1 MAHDRCVTLTRRPGP
16 AALCTDCARC
26 QARMHS
32 NSDFLFIF
40 AISDVNIAQ
49 ILKIF
54 KLLLHQT
61 YSHHPTN
68 FDDRAICSFQM
79 NPE

>member
-1 MAHDRCVTLTRRPGP
+1 MAHDRCVTLTRRAVHGLRVVSSPV
-16 AALCTDCARC
+16 
-26 QARMHS
+26 HS

-40 AISDVNIAQ
+40 AISGVNIAQ
-49 ILKIF
+49 ISKIF

-68 FDDRAICSFQM
+68 FDDRVICSFQM